1 MSDFDKEAERQ
12 RLREKYEKD
21 AERREETQRMS
32 ELLLQGATMTNKHC
46 NQCGTP
52 IFRYQ
57 GTEFCPNCQNKQ
69 ANAAAET
76 VDAAAADVADG
87 EAGSAPSDGASGSA
101 EDGES
106 TGEAEPSV
114 PTPEAERDVPTGVS
128 DAGGAPSTE
137 ASNAPAGTANART
150 GASNGGSA
158 SVGRTASTEATV
170 EESASSGSAESSTA
184 PATGTTEPSG
194 GATKATNAADGTNA
208 TDASM
213 RGAREALLQAI
224 TEHARRATATEEPQQ
239 ATAHLKAAREASEAL
254 DALDR

>member
-57 GTEFCPNCQNKQ
+57 GTEFCPNCQHAQ

-76 VDAAAADVADG
+76 ADAAAAEVVDG
-87 EAGSAPSDGASGSA
+87 EAGNAPSNGASEA
-101 EDGES
+101 ATDES
-106 TGEAEPSV
+106 TGEAEQSV
-114 PTPEAERDVPTGVS
+114 PTPEAQREVPAEVAGAG
-128 DAGGAPSTE
+128 DAPNTD
-137 ASNAPAGTANART
+137 
-150 GASNGGSA
+150 
-158 SVGRTASTEATV
+158 ATNPRAD
-170 EESASSGSAESSTA
+170 ESSGETDPVERAASAGPE
-184 PATGTTEPSG
+184 SG
-194 GATKATNAADGTNA
+194 GVARGSSKRSPESTGRATETANA
-208 TDASM
+208 TDASL
-213 RGAREALLQAI
+213 REARESLLRAI
-224 TEHARRATATEEPQQ
+224 TEHARRSTATEEPQQ
-239 ATAHLKAAREASEAL
+239 AAAHLQAAREAAEAL

>member
-21 AERREETQRMS
+21 TERREETQRMS

-76 VDAAAADVADG
+76 ADAAAAEVANGEAGEAPAEAASGATEDG
-87 EAGSAPSDGASGSA
+87 EATDQARQ
-101 EDGES
+101 
-106 TGEAEPSV
+106 SV
-114 PTPEAERDVPTGVS
+114 PTPEPERDVPSEVA
-128 DAGGAPSTE
+128 DAGGASGTGAVNAQAAEPSRESAAPERTTSTESGPEAVAGKPST
-137 ASNAPAGTANART
+137 A
-150 GASNGGSA
+150 SA
-158 SVGRTASTEATV
+158 SESDNSAGEAV
-170 EESASSGSAESSTA
+170 SAASASDGS
-184 PATGTTEPSG
+184 
-194 GATKATNAADGTNA
+194 
-208 TDASM
+208 M
-213 RGAREALLQAI
+213 QGARESLLQAI
-224 TEHARRATATEEPQQ
+224 TEHARRSTATEEPQQ
-239 ATAHLKAAREASEAL
+239 ATAHLEAAREAAEAL

>member
-57 GTEFCPNCQNKQ
+57 GTEFCPNCQSKQ
-69 ANAAAET
+69 TNAAAET
-76 VDAAAADVADG
+76 ADAAAADIADG
-87 EAGSAPSDGASGSA
+87 EAGSASSDGASGSV

-106 TGEAEPSV
+106 AGEAEPSV
-114 PTPEAERDVPTGVS
+114 PTPEAERDVPAEVS

-137 ASNAPAGTANART
+137 ASNAGTGTSNARA

-158 SVGRTASTEATV
+158 SNMRTASTEAAA
-170 EESASSGSAESSTA
+170 EESASFGSAESSTA
-184 PATGTTEPSG
+184 PATGTTEPAG
-194 GATKATNAADGTNA
+194 GAAKAADATNA

-213 RGAREALLQAI
+213 RGAREALLRAI
-224 TEHARRATATEEPQQ
+224 TEHARRSTATEEPQQ
-239 ATAHLKAAREASEAL
+239 ATAHLEAAREAAEAL